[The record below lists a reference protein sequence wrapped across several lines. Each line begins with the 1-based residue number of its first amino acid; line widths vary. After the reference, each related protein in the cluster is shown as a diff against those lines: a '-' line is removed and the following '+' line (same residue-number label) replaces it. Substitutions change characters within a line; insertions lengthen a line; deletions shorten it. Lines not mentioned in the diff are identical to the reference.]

1 MVKLVDQDIRC
12 EDRQSSKGNQLKWMC
27 DNNWY
32 KSDYTGYEG
41 LAEYVVSKLLAFSTL
56 QKNEFVE
63 YESVIIEYNQNQM
76 LGCVSQNFLP
86 EGWQLITLE
95 RLFKVHYGESLHTSI
110 YKINSQ
116 EERVKFM
123 VEQTIRITGL
133 KDFGIYLSKI
143 FCIDA
148 LFLNEDR
155 HTHNIAVLVDDLGNY
170 HYCPFFDH
178 GASLLADT
186 TLDYPIN
193 RDVIDLI
200 KTVKSKTI
208 CQSFDEQ
215 LDIIEK
221 MYGIQIRFDFNEN
234 DILQILEKELNY
246 DEEIKKRVFDLLLQ
260 QKRKYQYL
268 FY

>member
-1 MVKLVDQDIRC
+1 
-12 EDRQSSKGNQLKWMC
+12 
-27 DNNWY
+27 
-32 KSDYTGYEG
+32 
-41 LAEYVVSKLLAFSTL
+41 
-56 QKNEFVE
+56 
-63 YESVIIEYNQNQM
+63 
-76 LGCVSQNFLP
+76 
-86 EGWQLITLE
+86 
-95 RLFKVHYGESLHTSI
+95 
-110 YKINSQ
+110 
-116 EERVKFM
+116 M

-155 HTHNIAVLVDDLGNY
+155 HTHNIAVLVDELGNY

-186 TLDYPIN
+186 TLDYPMN
-193 RDVIDLI
+193 RDIVDLI
-200 KTVKSKTI
+200 KEVKSKTI

-221 MYGIQIRFDFNEN
+221 IYGIQIRFNFNEN
-234 DILQILEKELNY
+234 DIVDILEKELNY
-246 DEEIKKRVFDLLLQ
+246 DKEIKKRVLELLLQ